1 MEEKLIYTIMQNK
14 EIYNAIAKSK
24 SYEEFMQFS
33 GNKQVNGYKR
43 ATLKEKRFKKS
54 LISLVD
60 RFS

>member
-24 SYEEFMQFS
+24 SYEEFIELS
-33 GNKQVNGYKR
+33 GNKQVHGYKS
-43 ATLKEKRFKKS
+43 ATFKEKRFKKS